1 MIDVQQGVMEQADQ
15 RHAVTAHISALVDRA
30 RAENVP
36 IVWVQ
41 HSDEGLEKGSDA
53 WEYVPELARH
63 ESDAWS

>member
-41 HSDEGLEKGSDA
+41 HSDERDTGERGLE
-53 WEYVPELARH
+53 VRT
-63 ESDAWS
+63 